1 MAADIDFLSSGS
13 ALSLDLGNLC
23 FPMPNALATET
34 SPYLLQHAENPV
46 DWLPWGEEAFAKA
59 KREDKLVFL
68 SIGYSTCHWCHVM
81 ERESFENEAIAAV
94 MNRHFVNI
102 KVDREERPDIDATYM
117 AFVQA
122 TSGQGGW
129 PLSVWLTPDALPVV
143 GGTYFPPVDKFGRP
157 GFPKICEQLGDAFK
171 NDREKVLGSAAR
183 VMEHLR
189 KEATEQTT
197 LRGLP
202 AETVFGDYLDTCES
216 LFDPHHGGFGGA
228 PKFPRPTLMLTLMQL
243 RERFPAESDERNMAW
258 EMAEKTLRV
267 IALGGIHDHLGGGF
281 HRYSVDAFWHVPHY
295 EKMLYDQAQLAL
307 AYIGAWQIS
316 QDDLFRKTAESTLD
330 YVISEMRD
338 PGGAFHSAEDAD
350 SLRHF
355 GDAHKHEGAFW
366 TWTAEEISSLL
377 EPMPAAIFSM
387 AYGVEAEGN
396 AHPESDPH
404 GDLEGQNTLYRAVE
418 NDHLAVAF
426 GLPAV
431 AIEHSIAESSA
442 KLLAHRATRPK
453 PHRDDKI
460 ITAWNGLMISALA
473 HAAAAFH
480 SEKYLNAATT
490 AARFIREN
498 LWDSTLHR
506 SHRGKRGAA
515 QGFPADYAFLIAGL
529 IDLHAVDPSGG
540 WLDWAVEL
548 QSVMDR
554 ETWSEEK
561 IGYVMSSEMNG
572 ETLLTI
578 REDYDGAEPSP
589 NHVAALN
596 LLKLAALTDA
606 EAFAKRAESLLR
618 AGAGTLAKQVFAA
631 PVLLAAHDLHNRSV
645 QHFQLPETG
654 YAETLARLTG
664 THRTRAVFTPHDGD
678 KILLCEGMT
687 CRIFAD

>member
-1 MAADIDFLSSGS
+1 
-13 ALSLDLGNLC
+13 
-23 FPMPNALATET
+23 MPNALATET

-81 ERESFENEAIAAV
+81 ERESFENEAVAAV

-143 GGTYFPPVDKFGRP
+143 GGTYFPPEDKFGRP
-157 GFPKICEQLGDAFK
+157 GFPKICEQLGEAFRDDK
-171 NDREKVLGSAAR
+171 DRVLGSAER
-183 VMEHLR
+183 VMAHLR
-189 KEATEQTT
+189 KEAAVQTT

-216 LFDPHHGGFGGA
+216 MFDPHHGGFGNA

-243 RERFPAESDERNMAW
+243 HERFPAESDERNMAW
-258 EMAEKTLRV
+258 EMAENTLRA

-281 HRYSVDAFWHVPHY
+281 HRYSVDAYWHVPHY

-316 QDDLFRKTAESTLD
+316 KHELFRKTAESTLD

-350 SLRHF
+350 SHRHF

-377 EPMPAAIFSM
+377 EPMPAAVFTM

-396 AHPESDPH
+396 ARPESDPH
-404 GDLEGQNTLYRAVE
+404 GDLEGQNTLFRALGIGK
-418 NDHLAVAF
+418 LAEAF
-426 GLPAV
+426 GLPEDE
-431 AIEHSIAESSA
+431 IERSLAESSA
-442 KLLAHRATRPK
+442 QLLAHRAARPK

-473 HAAAAFH
+473 QAAAAFH
-480 SEKYLNAATT
+480 SEKHLNAATT
-490 AARFIREN
+490 AARFIRES
-498 LWDSTLHR
+498 LRDGTLHR
-506 SHRGKRGAA
+506 SHRGKRGGAKA
-515 QGFPADYAFLIAGL
+515 FPADYAFLIAGL
-529 IDLHAVDPSGG
+529 IDLHAADPSGG

-572 ETLLTI
+572 ETLLTL

-596 LLKLAALTDA
+596 LLKLAALTDTD
-606 EAFAKRAESLLR
+606 AFAKRADSLLR
-618 AGAGTLAKQVFAA
+618 AGAGTLSKQVFAA
-631 PVLLAAHDLHNRSV
+631 PVLLAAHDLHDRGV
-645 QHFQLPETG
+645 QRFQLPASG
-654 YAETLARLTG
+654 YAETLARLNG
-664 THRTRAVFTPHDGD
+664 THRPRAVFTPHDGD
-678 KILLCEGMT
+678 EILLCEGVA
-687 CRIFAD
+687 CRIYAE

>member
-1 MAADIDFLSSGS
+1 MRL
-13 ALSLDLGNLC
+13 ALPPLP
-23 FPMPNALATET
+23 FAMPNSLATET

-157 GFPKICEQLGDAFK
+157 GFPKICEQLGTAFRDDK
-171 NDREKVLGSAAR
+171 DRVLGSAER
-183 VMEHLR
+183 VMAHLR
-189 KEATEQTT
+189 KETAVQTT
-197 LRGLP
+197 LRGLA

-216 LFDPHHGGFGGA
+216 MFDPHHGGFGNA
-228 PKFPRPTLMLTLMQL
+228 PKFPRPTIMLVLMQL
-243 RERFPAESDERNMAW
+243 HERFPVDSDERNMAW
-258 EMAEKTLRV
+258 EMAEKTLRA
-267 IALGGIHDHLGGGF
+267 IARGGIHDHLGGGF
-281 HRYSVDAFWHVPHY
+281 HRYSVDAYWHVPHY

-307 AYIGAWQIS
+307 AYLGAWQIS
-316 QDDLFRKTAESTLD
+316 KDELFRKTAESTLD
-330 YVISEMRD
+330 YVISEMLD

-350 SLRHF
+350 SLRQF
-355 GDAHKHEGAFW
+355 GDAHKHEGALW
-366 TWTAEEISSLL
+366 TWTADEISSLL
-377 EPMPAAIFSM
+377 DPMPAAIFSM

-396 AHPESDPH
+396 ARPESDPH
-404 GDLEGQNTLYRAVE
+404 GDLEGQNTLFRALE
-418 NDHLAVAF
+418 NDKLAAAF
-426 GLPAV
+426 GLSEDE
-431 AIEHSIAESSA
+431 IDSSLTA
-442 KLLAHRATRPK
+442 SHTMLLAYRTTRPI

-473 HAAAAFH
+473 QAAAAFQ
-480 SEKYLNAATT
+480 SERYLSAATT

-498 LWDSTLHR
+498 LWDGILHR
-506 SHRGKRGAA
+506 SHRGKRSSAEA
-515 QGFPADYAFLIAGL
+515 FPADYAFLIAGI
-529 IDLHAVDPSGG
+529 IDLHSADPSSS

-548 QSVMDR
+548 QAVMDR

-561 IGYVMSSEMNG
+561 IGYVISSEMNG

-596 LLKLAALTDA
+596 LLKLAALTA
-606 EAFAKRAESLLR
+606 TEAFAKRAESLLR

-631 PVLLAAHDLHNRSV
+631 PVLLAAHDLHHRGV
-645 QHFQLPETG
+645 QHFQIPISG
-654 YAETLARLTG
+654 YTETLARLTG
-664 THRTRAVFTPHDGD
+664 THRPRAIFTPHDGD
-678 KILLCEGMT
+678 QTLLCEGMS

>member
-1 MAADIDFLSSGS
+1 MSE
-13 ALSLDLGNLC
+13 NR
-23 FPMPNALATET
+23 LAQET
-34 SPYLLQHAENPV
+34 SPYLLQHKDNPV
-46 DWLPWGEEAFAKA
+46 HWWAWGPEALAEA
-59 KREDKLVFL
+59 KRTGKPILL
-68 SIGYSTCHWCHVM
+68 SVGYAACHWCHVM
-81 ERESFENEAIAAV
+81 AHESFEDQGTADV
-94 MNRHFVNI
+94 MNGLYVNI

-129 PLSVWLTPDALPVV
+129 PLSVWLTPEALPVV
-143 GGTYFPPVDKFGRP
+143 GGTYFPPEDKFGRP
-157 GFPKICEQLGDAFK
+157 GFPKICEQLGEAFRDDK
-171 NDREKVLGSAAR
+171 DRVLGSAAR
-183 VMEHLR
+183 VMAHLR
-189 KEATEQTT
+189 KEAAVQTT

-216 LFDPHHGGFGGA
+216 MFDPHHGGFGGA

-243 RERFPAESDERNMAW
+243 HERFPAESDERSMAW
-258 EMAEKTLRV
+258 EMAENTLRA

-281 HRYSVDAFWHVPHY
+281 HRYSVDAYWHVPHY

-307 AYIGAWQIS
+307 AYIGAWQLS
-316 QDDLFRKTAESTLD
+316 KDVLFRKTAEFTLD

-350 SLRHF
+350 SLRQF

-366 TWTAEEISSLL
+366 TWTAEEISLL
-377 EPMPAAIFSM
+377 LDPMPAAIFSM
-387 AYGVEAEGN
+387 AFGVEAEGN
-396 AHPESDPH
+396 ARPESDPH
-404 GDLEGQNTLYRAVE
+404 GDLEGQNTLFRALG
-418 NDHLAVAF
+418 NDKIAEAF
-426 GLPAV
+426 GLSEEE
-431 AIEHSIAESSA
+431 IERSLAESSA
-442 KLLAHRATRPK
+442 KLLSHRSTRPK

-473 HAAAAFH
+473 QAAAAFH

-498 LWDSTLHR
+498 LWDGTLHR
-506 SHRGKRGAA
+506 SYRGKRGGAKA
-515 QGFPADYAFLIAGL
+515 FPADYAFLIAGL
-529 IDLHAVDPSGG
+529 IDLHAADPSGG

-548 QSVMDR
+548 QAVMDR

-596 LLKLAALTDA
+596 LLKLSALTGN

-631 PVLLAAHDLHNRSV
+631 PVLLAAHDLHNRGV
-645 QHFQLPETG
+645 QHFQLPESN
-654 YAETLARLTG
+654 YAESLARLTG
-664 THRTRAVFTPHDGD
+664 THHPRSVFTPHDGD

-687 CRIFAD
+687 CRIYAD

>member
-1 MAADIDFLSSGS
+1 
-13 ALSLDLGNLC
+13 
-23 FPMPNALATET
+23 MPNALATET

-81 ERESFENEAIAAV
+81 ERESFENGEIAAV

-143 GGTYFPPVDKFGRP
+143 GGTYFPPEDKFGRP
-157 GFPKICEQLGDAFK
+157 GFPKICEQLGEAFRDDK
-171 NDREKVLGSAAR
+171 DRVLGSAAR
-183 VMEHLR
+183 VMSHLR
-189 KEATEQTT
+189 KEAAAQTT
-197 LRGLP
+197 LRALP

-216 LFDPHHGGFGGA
+216 MFDPHHGGFGGA
-228 PKFPRPTLMLTLMQL
+228 PKFPRPTLMLTLMHL

-258 EMAEKTLRV
+258 EMAENTLRE
-267 IALGGIHDHLGGGF
+267 IAQGGIHDHLGGGF
-281 HRYSVDAFWHVPHY
+281 HRYSVDAYWHVPHY

-316 QDDLFRKTAESTLD
+316 KDGLFRKTAESTLD
-330 YVISEMRD
+330 YVISEMCD
-338 PGGAFHSAEDAD
+338 TGGAFHSAEDAD
-350 SLRHF
+350 SLRHY
-355 GDAHKHEGAFW
+355 GDDHKHEGAFW

-377 EPMPAAIFSM
+377 EPMLAAIFSM

-396 AHPESDPH
+396 ARPESDPH
-404 GDLEGQNTLYRAVE
+404 GDLEGQNTLYRALG
-418 NDHLAVAF
+418 NDKLAQVF
-426 GLPAV
+426 GLPEDE
-431 AIEHSIAESSA
+431 IER
-442 KLLAHRATRPK
+442 LLAETCARLLTHRATRPK

-473 HAAAAFH
+473 QAAAAFH
-480 SEKYLNAATT
+480 SEKYLNAAID

-498 LWDSTLHR
+498 LWDGTLHR
-506 SHRGKRGAA
+506 SHRGKRGGAKA
-515 QGFPADYAFLIAGL
+515 FPADYAFLIAGL
-529 IDLHAVDPSGG
+529 IDLHAADPSGG
-540 WLDWAVEL
+540 WLAWAVEL
-548 QSVMDR
+548 QAVMDR
-554 ETWSEEK
+554 ETWSGER

-572 ETLLTI
+572 ERLLTI

-589 NHVAALN
+589 NHVASLN
-596 LLKLAALTDA
+596 LFKLAVLTDTG
-606 EAFAKRAESLLR
+606 AFAKRAESLIR
-618 AGAGTLAKQVFAA
+618 TGAGTLEKQVFAA
-631 PVLLAAHDLHNRSV
+631 PVLLAAHDLHNRGV
-645 QHFQLPETG
+645 QHFQLPASG
-654 YAETLARLTG
+654 YTENLARLTG
-664 THRTRAVFTPHDGD
+664 THRPRAVFTSHDGD

>member
-1 MAADIDFLSSGS
+1 
-13 ALSLDLGNLC
+13 
-23 FPMPNALATET
+23 MPNSLATET

-157 GFPKICEQLGDAFK
+157 GFPKICEQLGEAFRDDK
-171 NDREKVLGSAAR
+171 DRVLGSAER
-183 VMEHLR
+183 VMAHLR
-189 KEATEQTT
+189 KEAAVQTT
-197 LRGLP
+197 LRGLA

-216 LFDPHHGGFGGA
+216 MFDPHHGGFGNA
-228 PKFPRPTLMLTLMQL
+228 PKFPRPTIMLVLMQL
-243 RERFPAESDERNMAW
+243 HERFPVDSDERNMAW
-258 EMAEKTLRV
+258 EMAEKTLRA
-267 IALGGIHDHLGGGF
+267 IARGGIHDHLGGGF
-281 HRYSVDAFWHVPHY
+281 HRYSVDAYWHVPHY

-307 AYIGAWQIS
+307 AYLGAWQIS
-316 QDDLFRKTAESTLD
+316 KDVLFRKTAESTLD
-330 YVISEMRD
+330 YVISEMLD

-350 SLRHF
+350 SLRQF
-355 GDAHKHEGAFW
+355 GDAHKHEGALW
-366 TWTAEEISSLL
+366 TWTADEISSLL
-377 EPMPAAIFSM
+377 DPMPAAIFSM

-396 AHPESDPH
+396 ARPESDPH
-404 GDLEGQNTLYRAVE
+404 GDLEGQNTLFRALE
-418 NDHLAVAF
+418 NDKLAAAF
-426 GLPAV
+426 GLSEDE
-431 AIEHSIAESSA
+431 IDSSLTA
-442 KLLAHRATRPK
+442 SHTMLLAYRTTRPI

-473 HAAAAFH
+473 QAAAAFQ
-480 SEKYLNAATT
+480 SERYLSAATT

-498 LWDSTLHR
+498 LWDGILHR
-506 SHRGKRGAA
+506 SHRGKRSSGEA
-515 QGFPADYAFLIAGL
+515 FPADYAFLIAGI
-529 IDLHAVDPSGG
+529 IDLHSADPSSS

-548 QSVMDR
+548 QAVMDR

-561 IGYVMSSEMNG
+561 IGYVISSEMNG

-596 LLKLAALTDA
+596 LLKLAALTA
-606 EAFAKRAESLLR
+606 TEAFAKRAESLLR

-631 PVLLAAHDLHNRSV
+631 PVLLAAHDLHHRGV
-645 QHFQLPETG
+645 QHFQIPISG
-654 YAETLARLTG
+654 YTETLARLTG
-664 THRTRAVFTPHDGD
+664 THRPRAVFTPHDGD
-678 KILLCEGMT
+678 QTLLCEGMS

>member
-1 MAADIDFLSSGS
+1 MRL
-13 ALSLDLGNLC
+13 ALPPLP
-23 FPMPNALATET
+23 FAMPNSLATET

-157 GFPKICEQLGDAFK
+157 GFPKICEQLGEAFRDDK
-171 NDREKVLGSAAR
+171 DRVLGSAER
-183 VMEHLR
+183 VMAHLR
-189 KEATEQTT
+189 KEAAVQTT
-197 LRGLP
+197 LRGLA

-216 LFDPHHGGFGGA
+216 MFDPHHGGFGNA
-228 PKFPRPTLMLTLMQL
+228 PKFPRPTIMLVLMQL
-243 RERFPAESDERNMAW
+243 HERFPVDSDERNMAW
-258 EMAEKTLRV
+258 EMAEKTLRA
-267 IALGGIHDHLGGGF
+267 IARGGIHDHLGGGF
-281 HRYSVDAFWHVPHY
+281 HRYSVDAYWHVPHY

-307 AYIGAWQIS
+307 AYLGAWQIS
-316 QDDLFRKTAESTLD
+316 KDVLFRKTAESTLD
-330 YVISEMRD
+330 YVISEMLD

-350 SLRHF
+350 SLRQF
-355 GDAHKHEGAFW
+355 GDAHKHEGALW
-366 TWTAEEISSLL
+366 TWTADEISSLL
-377 EPMPAAIFSM
+377 DPMPAAIFSM

-396 AHPESDPH
+396 ARPESDPH
-404 GDLEGQNTLYRAVE
+404 GDLEGQNTLFRALE
-418 NDHLAVAF
+418 NDKLAAAF
-426 GLPAV
+426 GLSEDE
-431 AIEHSIAESSA
+431 IDSSLTA
-442 KLLAHRATRPK
+442 SHTMLLAYRTTRPI

-473 HAAAAFH
+473 QAAAAFQ
-480 SEKYLNAATT
+480 SERYLSAATT

-498 LWDSTLHR
+498 LWDGILHR
-506 SHRGKRGAA
+506 SHRGKRSSAEA
-515 QGFPADYAFLIAGL
+515 FPADYAFLIAGI
-529 IDLHAVDPSGG
+529 IDLHSADPSSS

-548 QSVMDR
+548 QAVMDR
-554 ETWSEEK
+554 ETWSEEN

-596 LLKLAALTDA
+596 LLKLAALTA
-606 EAFAKRAESLLR
+606 TEAFAKRAESLLR

-631 PVLLAAHDLHNRSV
+631 PVLLAAHDLHHRGV
-645 QHFQLPETG
+645 QHFQIPISG
-654 YAETLARLTG
+654 YTETLARLTG
-664 THRTRAVFTPHDGD
+664 THRPRAVFTPHDGD
-678 KILLCEGMT
+678 QTLLCEGMS

>member
-1 MAADIDFLSSGS
+1 
-13 ALSLDLGNLC
+13 
-23 FPMPNALATET
+23 MPNALATET

-143 GGTYFPPVDKFGRP
+143 GGTYFPPEDKFGRP
-157 GFPKICEQLGDAFK
+157 GFPKICEQLGEAFRDDK
-171 NDREKVLGSAAR
+171 DRVLGSAAR

-189 KEATEQTT
+189 KEAAVQTA

-216 LFDPHHGGFGGA
+216 LSDPHHGGFGNA
-228 PKFPRPTLMLTLMQL
+228 PKFPRPTLMITLMQL
-243 RERFPAESDERNMAW
+243 HERFPAESDERGMAW
-258 EMAEKTLRV
+258 EMAENTLRA
-267 IALGGIHDHLGGGF
+267 IARGGIHDHLGGGF
-281 HRYSVDAFWHVPHY
+281 HRYSVDAYWHVPHY

-316 QDDLFRKTAESTLD
+316 QDDLFRETAESTLD

-338 PGGAFHSAEDAD
+338 PSGAFHSAEDAD
-350 SLRHF
+350 SLRNF

-366 TWTAEEISSLL
+366 TWTAEEISLL
-377 EPMPAAIFSM
+377 LDPMPAAIFSM
-387 AYGVEAEGN
+387 AYGIEEAGN
-396 AHPESDPH
+396 ARPESDPH
-404 GDLEGQNTLYRAVE
+404 GDLEGQNTLFRALG
-418 NDHLAVAF
+418 NDKLAEAF
-426 GLPAV
+426 GLPEME
-431 AIEHSIAESSA
+431 IENSLAESSA
-442 KLLAHRATRPK
+442 KLLTHRATRPK

-473 HAAAAFH
+473 QAAASFT

-498 LWDSTLHR
+498 LWDGTTLHR
-506 SHRGKRGAA
+506 SYRGKRGSAKA
-515 QGFPADYAFLIAGL
+515 FPADYAFLIAGL
-529 IDLHAVDPSGG
+529 IDLHAADPSGG

-596 LLKLAALTDA
+596 LLKLAALNDT

-631 PVLLAAHDLHNRSV
+631 PVLLAAHDLNDRGV
-645 QHFQLPETG
+645 QHFKIPATAYPETLG
-654 YAETLARLTG
+654 RLTA
-664 THRTRAVFTPHDGD
+664 THRPRAVFTPHDGD
-678 KILLCEGMT
+678 GILLCEGMT
-687 CRIFAD
+687 CHLFAD

>member
-1 MAADIDFLSSGS
+1 MK
-13 ALSLDLGNLC
+13 
-23 FPMPNALATET
+23 NALASET

-81 ERESFENEAIAAV
+81 ERESFENNAIAAV
-94 MNRHFVNI
+94 MNRNFVNI

-143 GGTYFPPVDKFGRP
+143 GGTYFPPEDKFGRP
-157 GFPKICEQLGDAFK
+157 GFPKICEQLGAAFRDDK
-171 NDREKVLGSAAR
+171 DRVLGSAER
-183 VMEHLR
+183 VMAHLR
-189 KEATEQTT
+189 REAAVPTT
-197 LRGLP
+197 LLGLP

-216 LFDPHHGGFGGA
+216 MFDPHHGGLGNA
-228 PKFPRPTLMLTLMQL
+228 PKFPRPTLILTLMQL
-243 RERFPAESDERNMAW
+243 HERFPADRDEQDMAW
-258 EMAEKTLRV
+258 EMAENTLRA
-267 IALGGIHDHLGGGF
+267 IAVGGIHDHLGGGF
-281 HRYSVDAFWHVPHY
+281 HRYSVDAYWHVPHY

-307 AYIGAWQIS
+307 AYLGAWQIS
-316 QDDLFRKTAESTLD
+316 KDELFRKTVESTLD

-350 SLRHF
+350 SLRRF

-377 EPMPAAIFSM
+377 EPMPAVIFSM

-396 AHPESDPH
+396 ARPESDPH
-404 GDLEGQNTLYRAVE
+404 GDLEGQNTLFRALG
-418 NDHLAVAF
+418 NDKLAEAF
-426 GLPAV
+426 GLSEDE
-431 AIEHSIAESSA
+431 IGRSLAESQS
-442 KLLAHRATRPK
+442 KLLTHRATRPK

-473 HAAAAFH
+473 QAAGAFQA
-480 SEKYLNAATT
+480 ERYLDAATT

-498 LWDSTLHR
+498 LWNGTLHR
-506 SHRGKRGAA
+506 SHRGKCGSTKA
-515 QGFPADYAFLIAGL
+515 FPADYAFLIAGL
-529 IDLHAVDPSGG
+529 IDLHAADASGG

-548 QSVMDR
+548 QAVMDR
-554 ETWSEEK
+554 EAWNEEK
-561 IGYVMSSEMNG
+561 IGYVMFTEMNG
-572 ETLLTI
+572 ETLLSI
-578 REDYDGAEPSP
+578 REDYDGAEPAP

-596 LLKLAALTDA
+596 LLRLAVLTDT

-618 AGAGTLAKQVFAA
+618 AGAGTLSKQVFAA
-631 PVLLAAHDLHNRSV
+631 PVLLAAHDLHNRGV
-645 QHFQLPETG
+645 QHFKIPTSRYNEN
-654 YAETLARLTG
+654 LARLTA
-664 THRTRAVFTPHDGD
+664 THRPRAVFTSHDVD
-678 KILLCEGMT
+678 QILLCEGMT
-687 CRIFAD
+687 CRLFAD